1 MEHVM
6 KMEDI
11 IVELPGKP
19 PCMLDRDLAR
29 MYGVET
35 KELNR
40 ARERNARKFV
50 EDVDFFQLTKEEVTN
65 CHHLREADKFRAS
78 PFYAYTKRGAYMFA
92 TILNTD
98 EAILHAMSIVEGFCM
113 YSLLM
118 EEIKAGRI
126 TMKPSPRQ
134 DRPEWMF
141 SNMRRELLERS
152 PLWSK
157 IVRYKDMGLNHREI
171 ALLVHLEVSTIRRNV
186 RKMESCGL
194 LMPPKDLPKLQKCVE
209 HFKNRLN

>member
-1 MEHVM
+1 MENVM
-6 KMEDI
+6 RMEDK

-19 PCMLDRDLAR
+19 PCMLDRDLAK

-35 KELNR
+35 KRLNE
-40 ARERNARKFV
+40 ARERNPRKFV
-50 EDVDFFQLTKEEVTN
+50 EDVDYFQLTYSEVAI
-65 CHHLREADKFRAS
+65 CDLDWKGGCL
-78 PFYAYTKRGAYMFA
+78 PYVYTKRGAFMFA

-98 EAILHAMSIVEGFCM
+98 EAILHAMSIVEGFCL
-113 YSLLM
+113 YSVLI

-126 TMKPSPRQ
+126 TVKPSPRQ

-141 SNMRRELLERS
+141 NNMRRELLERS

-157 IVRYKDMGLNHREI
+157 ILRYKDIGLNHREI
-171 ALLVHLEVSTIRRNV
+171 ALLVHLEVSTVRRNV

>member
-1 MEHVM
+1 MESVM
-6 KMEDI
+6 KMEDK

-29 MYGVET
+29 IYGVNT
-35 KELNR
+35 TRLNE
-40 ARERNARKFV
+40 ARERNLKKFV
-50 EDVDFFQLTKEEVTN
+50 EDIDYFQLTKDEIAICDIN
-65 CHHLREADKFRAS
+65 WDKGHL
-78 PFYAYTKRGAYMFA
+78 PYVYTKRGAYMFA

-98 EAILHAMSIVEGFCM
+98 EAILHAMTIVEGFCT

-141 SNMRRELLERS
+141 NNMRRELLERS

-194 LMPPKDLPKLQKCVE
+194 LMPPKDLPKLQKCIE